1 MNSGGRLPM
10 HRGLLLFVVVKGRL
24 SGCWI
29 KSSRVESSR
38 VLVVARRGR
47 TGEQRRWLAVS
58 IQLDPCHVSTTET
71 SVLKKSEGWS
81 RKRRMALTDGC
92 EVSSRQCGSGL
103 VSVRPVNVCGK
114 RTQGGRRLQRIGI
127 EGLKLYF

>member
-1 MNSGGRLPM
+1 MNNSQESRSDEQRRTLANAQGGVIVCRRQRPAFRL
-10 HRGLLLFVVVKGRL
+10 LDQ
-24 SGCWI
+24 I
-29 KSSRVESSR
+29 ESSR

-81 RKRRMALTDGC
+81 RKRRMALTD
-92 EVSSRQCGSGL
+92 
-103 VSVRPVNVCGK
+103 VRFRRRDSADPV
-114 RTQGGRRLQRIGI
+114 
-127 EGLKLYF
+127 